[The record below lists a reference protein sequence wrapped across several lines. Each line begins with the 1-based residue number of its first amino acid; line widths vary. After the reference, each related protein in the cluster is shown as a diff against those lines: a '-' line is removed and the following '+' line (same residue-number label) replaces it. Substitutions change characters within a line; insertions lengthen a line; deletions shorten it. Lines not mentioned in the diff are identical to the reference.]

1 MAQTNIYV
9 RDMIEE
15 EVSTMLFDTRNPNMK
30 AKGNKARVYEE
41 SPTSVASYLSP
52 PTMMKLP
59 ETFVPELAM
68 PEPVQD
74 QGLPATSTWGLR
86 HKVELRRRNR
96 FAKLEAIDAQYTSE
110 QLHNKWR
117 LPNKSPNPL
126 EKKMKSLEKTKER
139 ALLKKHYIKQ
149 RAIKSEARES
159 HELFVAKAQANAKRK
174 TPWRGPTL
182 ASEPTIED
190 EKMRTRVAKK
200 PYKKP
205 KGHLVMHEKI
215 RRNLRRDARDRKCFA
230 PHDRHEV
237 EAIGLAAKLFKRS
250 KKLNPFTTPRFLKM
264 LKSESKGVP
273 LSDIYGGGVF
283 LSCAAADDLKT
294 MMAASRQASLDMPV
308 VIQRATVQ
316 ARARYYLHS
325 GGKMSP
331 KASGRGS
338 TSYMRHPS
346 MVKAQGKRR
355 S

>member
-15 EVSTMLFDTRNPNMK
+15 EVSTMFFDTRKPNMK
-30 AKGNKARVYEE
+30 VKVNTARAYEE
-41 SPTSVASYLSP
+41 SVTKPSRDCHFCACHLSHALTLCAWLNPAALQPTSVASYLSP

-110 QLHNKWR
+110 ELHNKWR
-117 LPNKSPNPL
+117 LPTKSQNPL
-126 EKKMKSLEKTKER
+126 EKKMKALEKTKER

-159 HELFVAKAQANAKRK
+159 HELFVAKAQANAKRQA
-174 TPWRGPTL
+174 PWRGPTL
-182 ASEPTIED
+182 ASEPTVED

-205 KGHLVMHEKI
+205 KGHSVLHEKI

-230 PHDRHEV
+230 PHDHLEV
-237 EAIGLAAKLFKRS
+237 EAISG
-250 KKLNPFTTPRFLKM
+250 P
-264 LKSESKGVP
+264 SESQP
-273 LSDIYGGGVF
+273 NS
-283 LSCAAADDLKT
+283 
-294 MMAASRQASLDMPV
+294 Q
-308 VIQRATVQ
+308 
-316 ARARYYLHS
+316 
-325 GGKMSP
+325 P
-331 KASGRGS
+331 KPRTE
-338 TSYMRHPS
+338 TSHRNLTSSVRLESQP
-346 MVKAQGKRR
+346 
-355 S
+355 

>member
-15 EVSTMLFDTRNPNMK
+15 EVSTMFFDTRKPNMK
-30 AKGNKARVYEE
+30 VKVNTARAYEE

-68 PEPVQD
+68 PEVQD

-110 QLHNKWR
+110 ELHNKWR
-117 LPNKSPNPL
+117 LPTKSQNPL
-126 EKKMKSLEKTKER
+126 EKKMKALEKTKER

-159 HELFVAKAQANAKRK
+159 HELFVAKAQANAKRQA
-174 TPWRGPTL
+174 PWRGPTL
-182 ASEPTIED
+182 ASEPTVED

-205 KGHLVMHEKI
+205 KGHSVLHEKI

-230 PHDRHEV
+230 PHDHLEV
-237 EAIGLAAKLFKRS
+237 EAISLAAKLFKRP

-283 LSCAAADDLKT
+283 LSCAAAEDLKT
-294 MMAASRQASLDMPV
+294 MMAESRQVSLGMPV

-316 ARARYYLHS
+316 TKARYYLHAA
-325 GGKMSP
+325 GKTSS
-331 KASGRGS
+331 KASGRGT

-346 MVKAQGKRR
+346 MTKAQGKRR